1 MTSTPQIPAWWVY
14 RGDGI
19 PHNSIERLPD
29 PPGWRPLQQG
39 MPPRD
44 RADVLASPPTDAHRG
59 RVFQADR
66 ELVDV
71 VNAAL
76 LLRRPLLLTGNPG
89 TGKSTLAHAVAYEL
103 GLGPVLHWPVTSRT
117 TLRDGLYEYDAI
129 GRLHEANLRRA
140 GHADRN
146 GSESEAVDIGR
157 FLRLGP
163 LGTALLPRSR
173 PRVLLIDELDKSD
186 IDLPND
192 LLTVLEEGRFTIR
205 ELLRLPPDQRTTE
218 VQTADGGAERVTD
231 GQIGCWAFP
240 FVVITSNDERE
251 FPAAFARRC
260 LRYDIEPPGAD
271 RLASIVAAHLGPA
284 TLDQARPLLDAFLR
298 QREGGSVAV
307 DQLLSAIQLARAGAD
322 EDPEQWNDLLKTVWR
337 HLETGP

>member
-1 MTSTPQIPAWWVY
+1 MTETGIPQTPAWWVY

-19 PHNSIERLPD
+19 PHNAIERLPD
-29 PPGWRPLQQG
+29 PPSWRPLQQG
-39 MPPRD
+39 MPPQD
-44 RADVLASPPTDAHRG
+44 GVTSTAPADIQRG

-76 LLRRPLLLTGNPG
+76 LLRRPLLLTGRPG

-103 GLGPVLHWPVTSRT
+103 GLGPVLHWPVTSKT
-117 TLRDGLYEYDAI
+117 TLRDGLYSYDAI
-129 GRLHEANLRRA
+129 GRLHEANLQRA
-140 GHADRN
+140 GVDAD
-146 GSESEAVDIGR
+146 GAGGELGDIGR

-163 LGTALLPRSR
+163 LGTALLPRRR

-192 LLTVLEEGRFTIR
+192 LLTVFEEGRFDIQ
-205 ELLRLPPDQRTTE
+205 ELLRLPPDQRS
-218 VQTADGGAERVTD
+218 VRIQTADGDPAPVTD
-231 GQIGCWAFP
+231 GQVNCWAFP
-240 FVVITSNDERE
+240 FVVITSNEERE

-260 LRYDIEPPGAD
+260 VRYGIEPPGPE
-271 RLASIVAAHLGPA
+271 RLAAIVAAHLGA
-284 TLDQARPLLDAFLR
+284 EILEQAQPLVQAFLAE
-298 QREGGSVAV
+298 QSNGSVAV

-322 EDPEQWNDLLKTVWR
+322 ESPEQWQDLLRTLWR

>member
-1 MTSTPQIPAWWVY
+1 MTETGSPQMPAWWIY

-19 PHNSIERLPD
+19 PHNAIERLPE
-29 PPGWRPLQQG
+29 PPSWRPLQQG
-39 MPPRD
+39 MPPQD
-44 RADVLASPPTDAHRG
+44 TVSTTGPADTERG

-76 LLRRPLLLTGNPG
+76 LLRRPLLLTGRPG

-117 TLRDGLYEYDAI
+117 TLRDGLYAYDAI
-129 GRLHEANLRRA
+129 GRLHEANLQRA
-140 GHADRN
+140 GLETE
-146 GSESEAVDIGR
+146 GTGDIGR

-163 LGTALLPRSR
+163 LGTALLPRRR

-192 LLTVLEEGRFTIR
+192 LLTVFEEGRFPIQ
-205 ELLRLPPDQRTTE
+205 ELLRLPPEQRSVQ
-218 VQTADGGAERVTD
+218 VQTADGGQEPVTD
-231 GQIGCWAFP
+231 GQVDCWAFP
-240 FVVITSNDERE
+240 FVVITSNEERE

-260 LRYDIEPPGAD
+260 LRYDIEPPRPD
-271 RLASIVAAHLGPA
+271 RLAAIVAAHLGDEA
-284 TLDQARPLLDAFLR
+284 LEQARPLVEAFLVE
-298 QREGGSVAV
+298 QDGGNVAV

-322 EDPEQWNDLLKTVWR
+322 EDPEQWQDLLRTVWR

>member
-1 MTSTPQIPAWWVY
+1 MTETGIPQTPAWWVY

-19 PHNSIERLPD
+19 PHNAIERLPD
-29 PPGWRPLQQG
+29 PPSWRPLQQG
-39 MPPRD
+39 MPPQD
-44 RADVLASPPTDAHRG
+44 SAATPGPADAERG

-76 LLRRPLLLTGNPG
+76 LLRRPLLLTGRPG
-89 TGKSTLAHAVAYEL
+89 TGKSTLAHAIAYEL

-117 TLRDGLYEYDAI
+117 TLRDGLYAYDAI
-129 GRLHEANLRRA
+129 GRLHEANLQRT
-140 GHADRN
+140 GLET
-146 GSESEAVDIGR
+146 GSGTGDIGR

-163 LGTALLPRSR
+163 LGTALLPRRR

-192 LLTVLEEGRFTIR
+192 LLTVFEEGRFPIQ
-205 ELLRLPPDQRTTE
+205 ELLRLPPEQRSVQ
-218 VQTADGGAERVTD
+218 VQTADGGQELVTD
-231 GQIGCWAFP
+231 GQVACWAFP
-240 FVVITSNDERE
+240 FVVITSNEERE

-260 LRYDIEPPGAD
+260 LRYDIEPPGPE
-271 RLASIVAAHLGPA
+271 RLAAIVAAHLGA
-284 TLDQARPLLDAFLR
+284 EALEQARPLVEAFLVE
-298 QREGGSVAV
+298 QNGGNVAV

-322 EDPEQWNDLLKTVWR
+322 EEPEQWQDLLRTVWR

>member
-1 MTSTPQIPAWWVY
+1 MTETGIPQTPAWWVY

-19 PHNSIERLPD
+19 PHNAIERLPD
-29 PPGWRPLQQG
+29 PPKWRPLQQG
-39 MPPRD
+39 MPPQD
-44 RADVLASPPTDAHRG
+44 SVTSTAPADTRRG

-66 ELVDV
+66 ALVDV

-76 LLRRPLLLTGNPG
+76 LLRRPLLLTGKPG

-103 GLGPVLHWPVTSRT
+103 GLGPVLHWPVTSKT
-117 TLRDGLYEYDAI
+117 TLRDGLYSYDAI
-129 GRLHEANLRRA
+129 GRLHEANLQRA
-140 GHADRN
+140 GVDT
-146 GSESEAVDIGR
+146 GSGVGGLGEIGR

-163 LGTALLPRSR
+163 LGTALLPRRR

-192 LLTVLEEGRFTIR
+192 LLTVFEEGRFAIQ
-205 ELLRLPPDQRTTE
+205 ELLRLPPEQRD
-218 VQTADGGAERVTD
+218 VRIQTADGGEEQVTD
-231 GQIGCWAFP
+231 GQVTCWAFP
-240 FVVITSNDERE
+240 FVVITSNEERE

-260 LRYDIEPPGAD
+260 VRHDIEQPGPE
-271 RLASIVAAHLGPA
+271 RLAAIVAAHLGPEV
-284 TLDQARPLLDAFLR
+284 LEQAQPLVQAFLAE
-298 QREGGSVAV
+298 QSNGAVAV

-322 EDPEQWNDLLKTVWR
+322 ESPEQWQDLLRTLWR

>member
-1 MTSTPQIPAWWVY
+1 MTSASQTPAWWVY

-19 PHNSIERLPD
+19 PHNAIERLPD
-29 PPGWRPLQQG
+29 PPSWRPLQRG
-39 MPPRD
+39 MPPQD
-44 RADVLASPPTDAHRG
+44 GISSSPGPADTERG

-76 LLRRPLLLTGNPG
+76 LLRRPLLLTGRPG

-129 GRLHEANLRRA
+129 GRLHEANLQRA
-140 GHADRN
+140 GMKA
-146 GSESEAVDIGR
+146 GTSDIGR
-157 FLRLGP
+157 YLQLGP
-163 LGTALLPRSR
+163 LGTALLPRRR

-192 LLTVLEEGRFTIR
+192 LLTVFEEGRFSIR
-205 ELLRLPPDQRTTE
+205 ELLRLPSDQQSVL
-218 VQTADGGAERVTD
+218 VQTADGGQERVTD
-231 GQIGCWAFP
+231 GQVSCWAFP
-240 FVVITSNDERE
+240 FVVITSNEERE

-260 LRYDIEPPGAD
+260 LRYDIEPPGPD
-271 RLASIVAAHLGPA
+271 RLAAIVAAHLGA
-284 TLDQARPLLDAFLR
+284 DAYEQARPLVEAFLG
-298 QREGGSVAV
+298 QRENGDVAV
-307 DQLLSAIQLARAGAD
+307 DQLLSAIHLARAGAD
-322 EDPEQWNDLLKTVWR
+322 EDPAQWQDLLWTVWR